1 MFSHHWVLGPR
12 WQACDLIHITNYTSL
27 YSVRPAARR
36 RHRNLIYLR
45 LTVLKT
51 NEQCAD
57 PYAVKN
63 YVNFLYTP
71 KYLNN
76 RTPESMLW
84 DALTLGSVLL
94 T

>member
-1 MFSHHWVLGPR
+1 MRS
-12 WQACDLIHITNYTSL
+12 
-27 YSVRPAARR
+27 AARR

-45 LTVLKT
+45 LNKKT
-51 NEQCAD
+51 NVLIPTLQ
-57 PYAVKN
+57 VKN
-63 YVNFLYTP
+63 YINFLYTP

-76 RTPESMLW
+76 RTHESMLW

>member
-1 MFSHHWVLGPR
+1 M
-12 WQACDLIHITNYTSL
+12 LIPTL
-27 YSVRPAARR
+27 
-36 RHRNLIYLR
+36 
-45 LTVLKT
+45 
-51 NEQCAD
+51 Q
-57 PYAVKN
+57 VKN

-76 RTPESMLW
+76 RTHESMLW